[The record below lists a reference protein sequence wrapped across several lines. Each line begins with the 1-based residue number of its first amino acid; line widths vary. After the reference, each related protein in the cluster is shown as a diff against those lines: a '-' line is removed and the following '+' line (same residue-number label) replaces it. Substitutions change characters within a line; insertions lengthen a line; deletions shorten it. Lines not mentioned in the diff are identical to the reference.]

1 MVGEIMIDFM
11 KLLEMVHIDGFRC
24 EISSD
29 DDRVTFVWRGYDDV
43 LGQTYGISRVVSK
56 VMLTQAMVPEDV
68 IEHLVDCARKGL
80 EKMQ

>member
-1 MVGEIMIDFM
+1 MIDFIR
-11 KLLEMVHIDGFRC
+11 LLELVYIEGFRC

-29 DDRVTFVWRGYDDV
+29 NDRVMFVWRGTHPV
-43 LGQTYGISRVVSK
+43 TNQFIGFSRVVSK

-80 EKMQ
+80 EKTQ

>member
-1 MVGEIMIDFM
+1 MIDFM

-29 DDRVTFVWRGYDDV
+29 DDRIMFVWRGPHPV
-43 LGQTYGISRVVSK
+43 TNQFIGFSRVVSK
-56 VMLTQAMVPEDV
+56 VMLNQAMVPEDV
-68 IEHLVDCARKGL
+68 IKHLVDCARKGL

>member
-1 MVGEIMIDFM
+1 MIDFM
-11 KLLEMVHIDGFRC
+11 KLLELVYIEDFTC

-29 DDRVTFVWRGYDDV
+29 AKNVKFVWRGYDYV
-43 LGQTYGISRVVSK
+43 AGAHVGISRMVSK

-68 IEHLVDCARKGL
+68 IERMVDCARKGL